1 MRLEDAV
8 LERVQFDNFVVYEI
22 ELFLKLTK
30 GANLSLHRD
39 DTIRVDFESFNDG
52 LELVSRLLRDLL
64 FHGVH
69 SKYLLL
75 QDMRYLVNHVP
86 QVFYLFVQLCL
97 GHFRKSLKVL
107 TILLLHR
114 FDEIR
119 CLRQAFIRVLEH
131 GNLAKEV
138 LVNLLTLLSLH
149 VRLVLPVGECLAYLR
164 QFDLLLFLHSQERTL
179 TVVYA
184 FQVANLLLLC
194 L

>member
-75 QDMRYLVNHVP
+75 QDMRYLVNHEP
-86 QVFYLFVQLCL
+86 
-97 GHFRKSLKVL
+97 
-107 TILLLHR
+107 
-114 FDEIR
+114 
-119 CLRQAFIRVLEH
+119 
-131 GNLAKEV
+131 
-138 LVNLLTLLSLH
+138 
-149 VRLVLPVGECLAYLR
+149 
-164 QFDLLLFLHSQERTL
+164 
-179 TVVYA
+179 
-184 FQVANLLLLC
+184 
-194 L
+194 